1 MRKLLALLFALTIL
15 ASLAPSA
22 FAQDY
27 VRMDQE
33 GSITLELQFDGE
45 PLIGGSFSC
54 TKVAEV
60 MDEDGNLYFQTLLD
74 EKIYREG
81 IPAVADMERQ
91 VKDHGDFFQTQKQM
105 VTNDTGTVV
114 FANCLPG
121 LYLITQDTDVR
132 GYSRINT
139 FLVSVPYLEEGT
151 YVYDVTARTKTA
163 LEQEVTETTEPEE
176 DKDDKLPQTGQL
188 NWPVPV
194 LAVGGLALFVLGWYL
209 RFGKKKEGYEK

>member
-91 VKDHGDFFQTQKQM
+91 VKDHGDFFQTQKQT